1 MAQAVLTAFIGQN
14 IMLFFLAFARI
25 GTALLVMPGFG
36 DNRVPQRVKI
46 SFALLLTL
54 ALFTALPLPPVSD
67 KPAMLVLLLGF
78 EVMVGVFLGMGVRL
92 FYVALQIVGGIV
104 GYASSLSNA
113 LAPPDANF
121 EGASTV
127 GALLQMS
134 LLALFFAADIHH
146 VLIEGFLRSYNAM
159 PVGSLMLGDMVEQLA
174 RLGAQAFHI
183 AMMVGAP
190 FLVFTILLN
199 LSLGLANRVMPSMQV
214 FFVAGPGLILVGLLI
229 LAIAAPSIMDHVSG
243 ALSNWLIDLVAP

>member
-1 MAQAVLTAFIGQN
+1 MTQAALTAFIGQN

-46 SFALLLTL
+46 AFAVLLTMT
-54 ALFTALPLPPVSD
+54 LFAALPLPPVSD
-67 KPAMLVLLLGF
+67 QSSLLVLLIGF

-121 EGASTV
+121 EGASTI
-127 GALLQMS
+127 GAMLQMA

-159 PVGSLMLGDMVEQLA
+159 PVGSLMLGGMVEQMA
-174 RLGAQAFHI
+174 RLGAQSFQI
-183 AMMVGAP
+183 AVMVGAP

-214 FFVAGPGLILVGLLI
+214 FFVAGPGLILIGLTI
-229 LAIAAPSIMDHVSG
+229 LAIAGPSILDHVAA
-243 ALSNWLIDLVAP
+243 ALSGWLIDLVAP